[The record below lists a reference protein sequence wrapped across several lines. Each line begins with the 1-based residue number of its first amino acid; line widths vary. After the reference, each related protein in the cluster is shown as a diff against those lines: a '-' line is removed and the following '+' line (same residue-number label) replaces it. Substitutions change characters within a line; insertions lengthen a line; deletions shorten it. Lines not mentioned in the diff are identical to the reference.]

1 MARRQDLPAGAV
13 APLFWLFTLVF
24 AAMVLS
30 RFDGFGGQ
38 IPAPAHAAMLWAC
51 FPLLLV
57 AGALEG
63 RIDYGEHARRMPLW
77 MAIDSRPVRYTF
89 ALALTYLGLVAMQ
102 TFEVSLGVVDPRAP
116 AEWPPTQRL
125 LWFLGFS
132 FGMGFANYLAA
143 AGALIPGL
151 RVLTAPFSRLPAPVG
166 LGLLLALGL
175 GLAAAAFE
183 LLAFGPDVRAGVA
196 EAAARV
202 WQPE

>member
-1 MARRQDLPAGAV
+1 MARKQDLAPAAV
-13 APLFWLFTLVF
+13 APLFWLFALVF

-38 IPAPAHAAMLWAC
+38 IPARAHATMLWAC

-63 RIDYGEHARRMPLW
+63 RLDYGEHARRMPRW

-89 ALALTYLGLVAMQ
+89 ALALTYVGLVTLQA
-102 TFEVSLGVVDPRAP
+102 FDVSLGIVDPRAP
-116 AEWPPTQRL
+116 SGWPPQQRL
-125 LWFLGFS
+125 LWFVGFS

-143 AGALIPGL
+143 AGVLIPGL
-151 RVLTAPFSRLPAPVG
+151 RVLTAPFSRLPAPLG
-166 LGLLLALGL
+166 LGLLVALGL
-175 GLAAAAFE
+175 GLSAGMFE
-183 LLAFGPDVRAGVA
+183 LLVHGPGWRA
-196 EAAARV
+196 EFTAAASRA